1 MQTKPAM
8 LKVNCIIFSWFSLA
22 FCHRQVEHELLE
34 LILMLRLFF
43 LVLFVFLSTENE
55 NKQKGTETAFVEISR
70 THDIVYKLTVPE
82 TENSDLARERRK
94 CMQ

>member
-1 MQTKPAM
+1 M
-8 LKVNCIIFSWFSLA
+8 LKVNCIIFSWFSVA
-22 FCHRQVEHELLE
+22 FCHRQVEHELLG

-43 LVLFVFLSTENE
+43 LLVFLFLSTENE
-55 NKQKGTETAFVEISR
+55 NKQKRTETAVVEISR

-94 CMQ
+94 CTD